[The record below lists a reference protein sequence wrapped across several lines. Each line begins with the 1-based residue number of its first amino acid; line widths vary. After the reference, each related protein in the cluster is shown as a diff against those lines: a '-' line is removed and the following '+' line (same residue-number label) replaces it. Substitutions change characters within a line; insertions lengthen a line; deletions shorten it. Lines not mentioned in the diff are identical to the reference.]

1 VVTNRAGVRIVQD
14 KAAVKA
20 VVTISKPDI
29 QVYSAT
35 LRICARFSGL
45 RYSMRLLIGRYMQI
59 LNLMSY
65 DWQYFA

>member
-1 VVTNRAGVRIVQD
+1 MVTNRAGARIVQD

-20 VVTISKPDI
+20 VVTISKSDI

-45 RYSMRLLIGRYMQI
+45 RYTTRVLIGRCMQI
-59 LNLMSY
+59 LT
-65 DWQYFA
+65 